1 MSYQKTFCF
10 SEVKIHTRP
19 PTIRYRTFCS
29 LYLKLGFRSLFLSG
43 FACGD
48 EKPIVDDY
56 LQGAD
61 FSNESNFSSADFE
74 DKTRP
79 KYKTNPGGLP
89 PHVKEAI
96 KSKYEAGVTRP
107 KEIINSLI
115 KDGIM
120 EHDSFPMN
128 KFYNH
133 IKEMKRKM
141 SGKRRKRRLKLA
153 IGGLEM

>member
-1 MSYQKTFCF
+1 M
-10 SEVKIHTRP
+10 
-19 PTIRYRTFCS
+19 
-29 LYLKLGFRSLFLSG
+29 
-43 FACGD
+43 
-48 EKPIVDDY
+48 
-56 LQGAD
+56 
-61 FSNESNFSSADFE
+61 
-74 DKTRP
+74 
-79 KYKTNPGGLP
+79 
-89 PHVKEAI
+89 KEAI

-107 KEIINSLI
+107 KEIINSLV

-141 SGKRRKRRLKLA
+141 SGKRRKRRSKLA